1 MMVVLEGELQA
12 RFEGA
17 NENVFT
23 THAGAVSG
31 ILPYS
36 RMKVFPA
43 NGRAVKPSRILI
55 FPAAKF
61 DELLSHLPELGR
73 RLVATMVDRTRE
85 ATRGEQQRDRLAALG
100 KLSAGL
106 AHELNNPAAAAR
118 RAAERLRS
126 SVAEFRSSASKLE
139 ALQLT
144 PARDGR
150 HRDVRIHLLRGR
162 ARDRRAEGERA
173 SGRDRGDSASAWN
186 PGRLAVCIGAGGIG
200 RSTRRR

>member
-1 MMVVLEGELQA
+1 MQAPLQ
-12 RFEGA
+12 GA

-36 RMKVFPA
+36 RMTNFPA
-43 NGRAVKPSRILI
+43 TGRAVKPSRILI
-55 FPAAKF
+55 FPAALF
-61 DELLSHLPELGR
+61 DQLLSHLPELGR

-118 RAAERLRS
+118 RTAERMR
-126 SVAEFRSSASKLE
+126 
-139 ALQLT
+139 
-144 PARDGR
+144 
-150 HRDVRIHLLRGR
+150 
-162 ARDRRAEGERA
+162 
-173 SGRDRGDSASAWN
+173 
-186 PGRLAVCIGAGGIG
+186 GAGGG
-200 RSTRRR
+200 VSSLGQQAGGHSAYSRREECHRDL